1 MAVLNSG
8 AGMNTP
14 QATSLGAADLFV
26 VLERAYRRKAPNC
39 DACNF
44 SLPFRTDTRSAYE
57 GNWSVIP
64 SSGCCGTCQLI
75 LEDLIAEHQL
85 AYRLAETIN

>member
-1 MAVLNSG
+1 MDTARL
-8 AGMNTP
+8 
-14 QATSLGAADLFV
+14 TSLGASDLFV
-26 VLERAYRRKAPNC
+26 VLEKAYRRKARNC

-44 SLPFRTDTRSAYE
+44 SLPFRTDPNSAFE

-64 SSGCCGTCQLI
+64 SSGCCGACQLI

-85 AYRLAETIN
+85 SYRLAETLN